1 MRQIVSAGYGTI
13 VFRALTLC
21 DSPEILST
29 LYLPAISSDDVLR
42 RSNDG
47 EGHSCN
53 ETLCV
58 LCSLWVVVLDG
69 RGVDADP
76 MLGDG
81 VAEL

>member
-1 MRQIVSAGYGTI
+1 MRHTVSAGYSTI
-13 VFRALTLC
+13 AFRPRTLC
-21 DSPEILST
+21 NSPEILSA

-42 RSNDG
+42 RPNDG

>member
-1 MRQIVSAGYGTI
+1 MVSAGDGNI
-13 VFRALTLC
+13 MFRALTFC
-21 DSPEILST
+21 DSPKILSA

-42 RSNDG
+42 RPNDG

-58 LCSLWVVVLDG
+58 LCSLWIVVLDG
-69 RGVDADP
+69 RGVDADA

-81 VAEL
+81 VPEL